1 MSVFKILLNR
11 GQWNDKIETI
21 VEYICIFTVTI
32 YNQYIHYHNYMYNLG
47 TFSNKVALN
56 RYLLR
61 KKKIIHLLFLRSWLN
76 TKTFSQR
83 WKLLPKIFSKNFFL
97 SRSFILKSTPN
108 EKKKKVDSKEFC
120 ALHVILNRLLYTA
133 KLKITIPHHFLRNF
147 RKSSHKQKR

>member
-61 KKKIIHLLFLRSWLN
+61 KKKNYPPSVFKKL
-76 TKTFSQR
+76 TKY
-83 WKLLPKIFSKNFFL
+83 KNFLPEMKTIAKNIFQ
-97 SRSFILKSTPN
+97 
-108 EKKKKVDSKEFC
+108 EF
-120 ALHVILNRLLYTA
+120 
-133 KLKITIPHHFLRNF
+133 FF
-147 RKSSHKQKR
+147 E